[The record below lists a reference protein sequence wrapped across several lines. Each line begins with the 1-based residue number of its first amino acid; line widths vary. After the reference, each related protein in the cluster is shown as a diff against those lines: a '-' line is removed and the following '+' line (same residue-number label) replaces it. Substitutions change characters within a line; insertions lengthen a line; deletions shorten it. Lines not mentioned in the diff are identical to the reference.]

1 MPDTH
6 TQGKLGALFDL
17 QRFAANARLG
27 KLIAKAESAAVA
39 LDDDE
44 LCMVSAA
51 GDVDAEPSAGDD
63 ENGDK
68 KA

>member
-1 MPDTH
+1 MLDTR
-6 TQGKLGALFDL
+6 TQSKLGALFDL
-17 QRFAANARLG
+17 QRFAANKRLC
-27 KLIAKAESAAVA
+27 KLISDAESAAVA

-44 LCMVSAA
+44 LDMVSAA
-51 GDVDAEPSAGDD
+51 GEIDARPVADDD